1 MTEAL
6 PWMIVLGL
14 AGGMIGGW
22 RGAVAGALVGLVAY
36 LIRRVGKLR
45 EEGNLL
51 RAALRDADWA
61 DRVEARL
68 ALIEARLRLP
78 VHAGTPQAG
87 DQDPASTADV
97 EGSPQ
102 VEAHSLAPSVVAPL
116 AHPVAGHAGLG
127 ASADSAQIDAA
138 PTPAASTDTQAGVA
152 RAAPETVAT
161 GSAEAGW
168 LERLGATNAVA
179 KLGVII
185 LFFGV
190 GFLLK
195 YAYDNAVLSPLARAA
210 GLAFLAICLFAVGV
224 RLLRA
229 RRSYALVL
237 MGGAI
242 GLGYLDVYF
251 GLRLY
256 GLIGPGMA
264 LILFA
269 LLGLATVLLALRLD
283 SEALAALGLAG
294 AFAAPFLAAGEGG
307 DARVLFVTYTLIN
320 LLVLLLAWL
329 RAWRWVSLLGCVAT
343 FLAASV
349 WGLWRYHPDDFFWAH
364 SCLLVN
370 FLIYVSVP
378 VCSIWRHGAQL
389 ARIEPILV
397 FGTPT
402 AWIMLQA
409 GLVNPFGDYAL
420 ALSAAGATMLYAV
433 LALFE
438 MRMPQR
444 FGADSEIR
452 SGLGASHAALA
463 VVFFSLAIYFSFA
476 PYPTVALWALEGA
489 ALVWVALRQK
499 RALLLGFG
507 FLMQFLAALYF
518 IASGGGDDSIQPLIL
533 GWSRAFEAASLGRFV
548 LACGLLALAAGLSAW
563 FVLRYCRESRPE
575 AGAAQA
581 AGDLGDV
588 GDAANAEATQHSR
601 AADALDAFDARLGRI
616 VTLMPLTLWWSAA
629 WWSAAS
635 LRIAE
640 WMAPGTFAKGHV
652 FLVLIALAAVLA
664 DRLGDRLD
672 WRDLRRV
679 SFILPLALCGV
690 LAWSLDDAAPW
701 ASWGWL
707 IWPGTLLI
715 AWGLLRRQGVLQNST
730 PHVAAPNNHDNNGL
744 NQLSAGVHA
753 ADWPVLGVAMLERLQ
768 HVLLVAL
775 SVLLLGLFL
784 RAGLLSLASWERPW
798 TEAWWYFSQAIPLAV
813 ALALAR
819 LAWRH
824 ALWPWPAWHGGY
836 LRILVLPAGGLAILW
851 TILANLGSDGA
862 IAPLPYWPLLNPI
875 DLAQVL
881 LIWSLAPWLSSAG
894 GVWPVLPERLRPA
907 VWGVCAAATFLWLN
921 AGVLRAVHHLADIP
935 LTRASIFGNPVMGSA
950 VSLLWISVAMLL
962 MGWGVKRL
970 QRSAWLVGAGLIAAV
985 VLKLFIVDLGSSG
998 TLARIVSF
1006 LGTGVALLIIGYFAP
1021 IPPRRMRAVGDGVG
1035 VTRSL

>member
-1 MTEAL
+1 
-6 PWMIVLGL
+6 
-14 AGGMIGGW
+14 MIGGW
-22 RGAVAGALVGLVAY
+22 RGAVVGGLIGLVVY
-36 LIRRVGKLR
+36 LVRRVGKLR
-45 EEGNLL
+45 QEGTVL

-78 VHAGTPQAG
+78 VHAGSLPQAG
-87 DQDPASTADV
+87 EQTGAQNSASAVDGGGLPHDGMLSGART
-97 EGSPQ
+97 EP
-102 VEAHSLAPSVVAPL
+102 
-116 AHPVAGHAGLG
+116 HPVGEPPG
-127 ASADSAQIDAA
+127 AAQAAMQSEVAQARAIVTPADSAEAVPGA
-138 PTPAASTDTQAGVA
+138 VRPALEVPANG
-152 RAAPETVAT
+152 AT
-161 GSAEAGW
+161 EAGW

-195 YAYDNAVLSPLARAA
+195 YAYDHAVLSPLARAA

-256 GLIGPGMA
+256 GLIGPGTA
-264 LILFA
+264 LFLFA
-269 LLGLATVLLALRLD
+269 LLGVATVLLALRLD
-283 SEALAALGLAG
+283 SEALAALGLTG

-329 RAWRWVSLLGCVAT
+329 RAWRWVSLLGCLAT
-343 FLAASV
+343 FLAASA
-349 WGLWRYHPDDFFWAH
+349 WGLWRYHPDDFLWAQ

-370 FLIYVSVP
+370 FLIYVALP
-378 VCSIWRHGAQL
+378 VCSFWRHGAQHS
-389 ARIEPILV
+389 RIEPIVV

-420 ALSAAGATMLYAV
+420 ALSAAGATILYAV
-433 LALFE
+433 LAWAE
-438 MRMPQR
+438 RRMPQPT
-444 FGADSEIR
+444 GGQSEAQFVT
-452 SGLGASHAALA
+452 SAGLAASHAALA

-489 ALVWVALRQK
+489 ALVWVALRQ
-499 RALLLGFG
+499 RRLLLLGFG
-507 FLMQFLAALYF
+507 FLMQLLAAVYFLAT
-518 IASGGGDDSIQPLIL
+518 GGGDDSIQPLIL

-563 FVLRYCRESRPE
+563 FVFRHVNNARPHTGK
-575 AGAAQA
+575 AHAS
-581 AGDLGDV
+581 
-588 GDAANAEATQHSR
+588 GDAEHVVERQERQEPQHVS
-601 AADALDAFDARLGRI
+601 AADALDAFDSRVGRI
-616 VTLMPLTLWWSAA
+616 VAFMPLALWWSAA

-640 WMAPGTFAKGHV
+640 WMAPGSFAKGHV
-652 FLVLIALAAVLA
+652 FLALIALAAVLA
-664 DRLGDRLD
+664 DRLGDRLV

-679 SFILPLALCGV
+679 SFSLPIALCVV

-701 ASWGWL
+701 ASGGWL
-707 IWPGTLLI
+707 IWPGTLMT
-715 AWGLLRRQGVLQNST
+715 AWWLLRRQGALDRAKTQAERTEHEGSQDVRNTYTNL
-730 PHVAAPNNHDNNGL
+730 G
-744 NQLSAGVHA
+744 AGVHA
-753 ADWPVLGVAMLERLQ
+753 VDWPAPGLAMLERLQ
-768 HVLLVAL
+768 HVLLVAI
-775 SVLLLGLFL
+775 SILLLGLFL
-784 RAGLLSLASWERPW
+784 RAGLLTLATWERPW
-798 TEAWWYFSQAIPLAV
+798 TEAWWYFSQALPLAM
-813 ALALAR
+813 ALGLAR
-819 LAWRH
+819 LAWRIK
-824 ALWPWPAWHGGY
+824 LWPWPDWHGGY
-836 LRILVLPAGGLAILW
+836 LRILVLPVGTLAILW
-851 TILANLGSDGA
+851 TVLANLGSDGS
-862 IAPLPYWPLLNPI
+862 IAPLPYWPLLNPL
-875 DLAQVL
+875 DLGQAL
-881 LIWSLAPWLSSAG
+881 LILSVAPWLSNSG
-894 GVWPVLPERLRPA
+894 GVWPALPERLRPM
-907 VWGVCAAATFLWLN
+907 VWGVCAAAAFLWLN
-921 AGVLRAVHHLADIP
+921 SAVLRAVHHLTDIP
-935 LTRASIFGNPVMGSA
+935 LTHASILGNPVMGSA
-950 VSLLWISVAMLL
+950 LSLLWISVAMLL

-970 QRSAWLVGAGLIAAV
+970 QRSAWLVGAGLIAVV
-985 VLKLFIVDLGSSG
+985 VLKLFMVDLGSSG

-1021 IPPRRMRAVGDGVG
+1021 IPPRRISAGSEAVR
-1035 VTRSL
+1035 VTDSL